1 MADSKPKKRRL
12 RPAETIRERT
22 EKASKTTA
30 KPRRLRRATG
40 RLAKP
45 IKTAS
50 NIGRREYYL
59 PLPENRL
66 GHFLNKRRHIVPSY
80 FRNSWREL
88 RMVTWPSRRET
99 WKLTLAVISFA
110 LIFGLLIAITDYG
123 LDKLFRKVIL
133 KI

>member
-1 MADSKPKKRRL
+1 MADQKSKKRRL
-12 RPAETIRERT
+12 RAAETVRERT
-22 EKASKTTA
+22 EKAAKTTQR
-30 KPRRLRRATG
+30 PRRLHRATG
-40 RLAKP
+40 RLVKP
-45 IKTAS
+45 LKTAS

-59 PLPENRL
+59 PLPENRV
-66 GHFLNKRRHIVPSY
+66 GRFLNKRRHIVPGY

-99 WKLTLAVISFA
+99 WKLTVAVISFA
-110 LIFGLLIAITDYG
+110 VIFGLLIAVTDYG